1 VTNKNRI
8 WNFDDMDAAE
18 ITVPDAPWADEI
30 LVAVVLAIAL
40 RENTGQVLIM
50 LNTWRIQVS
59 FAFAVLVLVASF
71 IFLYVVLR
79 VLAWFTSIPTRV
91 RAWHGR
97 RQVRRDHEL
106 LEQGWTE
113 LLEGRYS
120 NAEKDLTKLLDQT
133 RSANRQVL
141 AGLSAARAAHA
152 LGEYA
157 RRDQLLALAKDKAG
171 QETGLTEAV
180 ATAAADLHLDQG
192 QAQQA
197 LDELLPLQQAGARH
211 VHTLRLLLRA
221 YRQLGRSDQV
231 LVLARTLSRRK
242 ALPVIEARAMIETA
256 TAARLRETLHSGDWQ
271 KIWKDLKTD
280 ERTLPEVALAG
291 AAAFE
296 ASGQSQEASKI
307 LEAALEHALDPR
319 LLEAYARC
327 EPSQV
332 ARRLEKTETWLQKAP
347 EAPELLTTLGNL
359 CLSGQLWGQAE
370 RYLTRSLARRSDARV
385 HALLA
390 SLFDKLDRPQ
400 EAAAQWRLATAVGT
414 ALPVLLADSSLPAA
428 EVDSDPGVFHA
439 EGLAYLTDSGFPV
452 DWAKEVSG
460 SSTTFGG
467 TDVQGASATALYK
480 PSQPNE
486 FEEYFDSAPIA
497 HLGEP
502 SAVSAY
508 AGPSARAEPANAS
521 VAPLASEGGK
531 PIIPPAPPLEASSG
545 DNTSPSVPPL
555 ASGSGAHTK
564 S

>member
-1 VTNKNRI
+1 MRT
-8 WNFDDMDAAE
+8 WFW
-18 ITVPDAPWADEI
+18 T
-30 LVAVVLAIAL
+30 LLLTTVAVVLAVAL

-59 FAFAVLVLVASF
+59 FAFAVLALVASF
-71 IFLYVVLR
+71 IGLYVVLR
-79 VLAWFTSIPTRV
+79 LLAWFTSIPTRV

-152 LGEYA
+152 LGEYL
-157 RRDQLLALAKDKAG
+157 RRDNLLALAKDKAG
-171 QETGLTEAV
+171 QDAGLSEAV
-180 ATAAADLHLDQG
+180 ATAAADLYLDQG
-192 QAQQA
+192 LSQQA
-197 LDELLPLQQAGARH
+197 LDVLLPLQQAGARH

-231 LVLARTLSRRK
+231 FVLARTLSRRK
-242 ALPVIEARAMIETA
+242 ALPVIEARALIETA
-256 TAARLRETLHSGDWQ
+256 AAARLRETLHSGDWQ
-271 KIWKDLKTD
+271 KIWKDLKSD
-280 ERTLPEVALAG
+280 ERILPEVALAG

-296 ASGQSQEASKI
+296 ASGQSLEASKI
-307 LEAALEHALDPR
+307 LEAALEHELDPR

-327 EPSQV
+327 EPTQA
-332 ARRLEKTETWLQKAP
+332 ARRLEKTEGWLQKSP
-347 EAPELLTTLGNL
+347 EAPALLTTLGNL

-370 RYLTRSLARRSDARV
+370 LYLTRSLARRSDARV

-390 SLFDKLDRPQ
+390 SLFDKLERPQ

-414 ALPVLLADSSLPAA
+414 TLPVLLADPYLPAA
-428 EVDSDPGVFHA
+428 DVGSDPGVFHA

-452 DWAKEVSG
+452 DWAKDS
-460 SSTTFGG
+460 
-467 TDVQGASATALYK
+467 SATNVNFTGNDAQAAATTSTSFMAS
-480 PSQPNE
+480 PPNG
-486 FEEYFDSAPIA
+486 FDEYFDSAPIV
-497 HLGEP
+497 HLAEP
-502 SAVSAY
+502 AAVSAY
-508 AGPSARAEPANAS
+508 DQLNTRTQTINPAAASLAPDSHEHKNLS
-521 VAPLASEGGK
+521 VAPV
-531 PIIPPAPPLEASSG
+531 ASSNG
-545 DNTSPSVPPL
+545 EPTKPLPPL
-555 ASGSGAHTK
+555 ASGSADPTK

>member
-1 VTNKNRI
+1 MRT
-8 WNFDDMDAAE
+8 WFW
-18 ITVPDAPWADEI
+18 T
-30 LVAVVLAIAL
+30 LLLTTVAVVVAVAL

-50 LNTWRIQVS
+50 LNTWRIQIS
-59 FAFAVLVLVASF
+59 FAFAVLVLLASF
-71 IFLYVVLR
+71 IALYVVLR
-79 VLAWFTSIPTRV
+79 VLAWFTDIPERV

-152 LGEYA
+152 LGEYV
-157 RRDQLLALAKDKAG
+157 RRDNLLALAKDRAG
-171 QETGLTEAV
+171 QDTGLSEAV
-180 ATAAADLHLDQG
+180 ATAAADLYLDQG
-192 QAQQA
+192 LAQQA
-197 LDELLPLQQAGARH
+197 LDVLLPLQQAGARH

-231 LVLARTLSRRK
+231 FVLARTLSRRK
-242 ALPVIEARAMIETA
+242 ALPVIEARALIETA
-256 TAARLRETLHSGDWQ
+256 AAARLRETLHSGDWQ
-271 KIWKDLKTD
+271 KIWKDLKPE
-280 ERTLPEVALAG
+280 ERILPEVALAG

-296 ASGQSQEASKI
+296 ASGQSPEASKI

-332 ARRLEKTETWLQKAP
+332 ARRLEKTEGWLQKNP
-347 EAPELLTTLGNL
+347 ETPDLLTTLGNL

-370 RYLTRSLARRSDARV
+370 LYLTRSLARRSDARV

-414 ALPVLLADSSLPAA
+414 TLPVLLADSHLPAA
-428 EVDSDPGVFHA
+428 ELESDPGVFHA

-452 DWAKEVSG
+452 DWAQDASAAKS
-460 SSTTFGG
+460 G
-467 TDVQGASATALYK
+467 TDASDDRATKFVASGYT
-480 PSQPNE
+480 PRPPDE

-497 HLGEP
+497 HLAEP
-502 SAVSAY
+502 AAVSPY
-508 AGPSARAEPANAS
+508 AGPSARPDTSSPAA
-521 VAPLASEGGK
+521 APLASANGVE
-531 PIIPPAPPLEASSG
+531 P
-545 DNTSPSVPPL
+545 
-555 ASGSGAHTK
+555 TK

>member
-1 VTNKNRI
+1 MRT
-8 WNFDDMDAAE
+8 WFWTLLL
-18 ITVPDAPWADEI
+18 IT
-30 LVAVVLAIAL
+30 VAVVLAVAL

-50 LNTWRIQVS
+50 LNSWRIQVS

-71 IFLYVVLR
+71 VFLYVALR
-79 VLAWFTSIPTRV
+79 ALSWFTNIPMRV
-91 RAWHGR
+91 REWHGR

-152 LGEYA
+152 LGEYL
-157 RRDQLLALAKDKAG
+157 RRDKLLALAKDKAG
-171 QETGLTEAV
+171 QDTGLSEAV
-180 ATAAADLHLDQG
+180 ATAAADLYLDQG
-192 QAQQA
+192 LAQQA
-197 LDELLPLQQAGARH
+197 LDVLLPLQQAGARH

-231 LVLARTLSRRK
+231 FVLARTLSRRK
-242 ALPVIEARAMIETA
+242 ALPVIEACALIETA
-256 TAARLRETLHSGDWQ
+256 AAARLRETLHSGDWQ
-271 KIWKDLKTD
+271 KIWKDLKSD

-296 ASGQSQEASKI
+296 AAGQSQEASKI
-307 LEAALEHALDPR
+307 LEAALERELDPR

-332 ARRLEKTETWLQKAP
+332 ARRLEKTEGWLQKTP

-390 SLFDKLDRPQ
+390 SLFDKLERPQ
-400 EAAAQWRLATAVGT
+400 EAATQWRLATAVGT
-414 ALPVLLADSSLPAA
+414 VLPVLLADSHLPAA
-428 EVDSDPGVFHA
+428 DVDSDPGVFHA

-452 DWAKEVSG
+452 DWAKDVSG
-460 SSTTFGG
+460 SAATFGG
-467 TDVQGASATALYK
+467 TDVQGASASGIYT
-480 PSQPNE
+480 PSPPNE
-486 FEEYFDSAPIA
+486 FDDYFDTAPIA

-502 SAVSAY
+502 AIVSSY
-508 AGPSARAEPANAS
+508 AGPGAPAETANAS
-521 VAPLASEGGK
+521 ASPPVAQSGEHTDSS
-531 PIIPPAPPLEASSG
+531 APPFNKASG
-545 DNTSPSVPPL
+545 ERTSSSVPPL
-555 ASGSGAHTK
+555 ASSSGEAAK

>member
-1 VTNKNRI
+1 MRT
-8 WNFDDMDAAE
+8 WFWTLLL
-18 ITVPDAPWADEI
+18 IT
-30 LVAVVLAIAL
+30 VAVVLAVTL

-71 IFLYVVLR
+71 VFLYVALR
-79 VLAWFTSIPTRV
+79 ALSWFTNIPMRV
-91 RAWHGR
+91 REWHGR

-152 LGEYA
+152 LGEYL
-157 RRDQLLALAKDKAG
+157 RRDKLLALAKDKAG
-171 QETGLTEAV
+171 HDTGLSEAV
-180 ATAAADLHLDQG
+180 ATAAADLYLDQG
-192 QAQQA
+192 LAQQA
-197 LDELLPLQQAGARH
+197 LDVLLPLQQAGARH

-231 LVLARTLSRRK
+231 FVLARTLSRRK
-242 ALPVIEARAMIETA
+242 ALPVIEARALIETA
-256 TAARLRETLHSGDWQ
+256 AAARLRETLHSGDWQ
-271 KIWKDLKTD
+271 KIWKDLKLD

-296 ASGQSQEASKI
+296 AAGQSQEASKI
-307 LEAALEHALDPR
+307 LEAALERELDPR

-332 ARRLEKTETWLQKAP
+332 ARRLEKTEGWLLKTP

-370 RYLTRSLARRSDARV
+370 LYLTRSLARRSDARV

-390 SLFDKLDRPQ
+390 SLFDKLERPQ
-400 EAAAQWRLATAVGT
+400 EAATQWRLATAVGT
-414 ALPVLLADSSLPAA
+414 VLPVLLADSHLPAA
-428 EVDSDPGVFHA
+428 DVDSDPGVFHA

-452 DWAKEVSG
+452 DWAKDVSG
-460 SSTTFGG
+460 SGATLGVGG
-467 TDVQGASATALYK
+467 TDVQGASASGAYT
-480 PSQPNE
+480 PSPPNE
-486 FEEYFDSAPIA
+486 FDEYFDSAPIA
-497 HLGEP
+497 HLAEP
-502 SAVSAY
+502 AAVSAY
-508 AGPSARAEPANAS
+508 AGHSARAENANAS
-521 VAPLASEGGK
+521 VL
-531 PIIPPAPPLEASSG
+531 PPAAQSGEHTDSSAPPPVSISG
-545 DNTSPSVPPL
+545 ER
-555 ASGSGAHTK
+555 TK

>member
-1 VTNKNRI
+1 MRT
-8 WNFDDMDAAE
+8 WFW
-18 ITVPDAPWADEI
+18 T
-30 LVAVVLAIAL
+30 LLLTTVAVVLAVAL

-71 IFLYVVLR
+71 IGLYVALR
-79 VLAWFTSIPTRV
+79 LLAWFTSIPTRV

-152 LGEYA
+152 LGEYL
-157 RRDQLLALAKDKAG
+157 RRDNLLALAEDRAG
-171 QETGLTEAV
+171 QDTGLSEAV
-180 ATAAADLHLDQG
+180 ATAAADLYLDQG
-192 QAQQA
+192 LSQQA
-197 LDELLPLQQAGARH
+197 LDVLLPLQQAGARH

-231 LVLARTLSRRK
+231 FVLARTLSRRK
-242 ALPVIEARAMIETA
+242 ALPVIEARALIETA
-256 TAARLRETLHSGDWQ
+256 AAARLRETLHSGDWQ
-271 KIWKDLKTD
+271 KIWKDLKSD
-280 ERTLPEVALAG
+280 ERILPEVALAG

-296 ASGQSQEASKI
+296 ASGQSLEASKI
-307 LEAALEHALDPR
+307 LEAALENELDPR

-327 EPSQV
+327 EPTQA
-332 ARRLEKTETWLQKAP
+332 ARRLEKTEGWLQKNP
-347 EAPELLTTLGNL
+347 ETPDLLTTLGNL

-370 RYLTRSLARRSDARV
+370 LYLTRSLARRSDARV

-390 SLFDKLDRPQ
+390 SLFDKLERPKA
-400 EAAAQWRLATAVGT
+400 AAAQWRLATAVGT
-414 ALPVLLADSSLPAA
+414 TLPVLLADPYLPAA
-428 EVDSDPGVFHA
+428 DVGSDPGVFHA

-452 DWAKEVSG
+452 DWAKDSSDTNVNFAGNDAPAAATTSTSFIPSPPSG
-460 SSTTFGG
+460 F
-467 TDVQGASATALYK
+467 D
-480 PSQPNE
+480 
-486 FEEYFDSAPIA
+486 EYFDSAPIV
-497 HLGEP
+497 HLAEP
-502 SAVSAY
+502 AAVSAY
-508 AGPSARAEPANAS
+508 DGLSTHTQAIGPA
-521 VAPLASEGGK
+521 VAPLASESTEHKNLSVAPGTSSHGEPAK
-531 PIIPPAPPLEASSG
+531 PL
-545 DNTSPSVPPL
+545 PPL
-555 ASGSGAHTK
+555 ASGSSDQTK